1 MRIEGAENESVWQES
16 SGDRERG
23 RGRGGGEE
31 DRFST
36 SSHRQMTYPN
46 CGFSTVCPCTRLS
59 PPLVSPRPV
68 VPVRRIYRGEERTG
82 RSEMEI
88 GGAARTRARRV
99 AMVVVGEGNWS
110 GERVAKRWW

>member
-1 MRIEGAENESVWQES
+1 MRIEGAENDL
-16 SGDRERG
+16 SGKRALVIEKG
-23 RGRGGGEE
+23 GGGGGGERRSVLDE
-31 DRFST
+31 LAPTNDLSELRFLYCLSVYTPLPSPCFAST
-36 SSHRQMTYPN
+36 I
-46 CGFSTVCPCTRLS
+46 
-59 PPLVSPRPV
+59 